1 VFVIDVELLLSHA
14 REINPEGQV
23 PANSSKV
30 GVAFPNLLLPLFM
43 LDKVMV
49 ALELTA
55 TNLYQTSSS
64 GVPPQEA
71 FAEMPELVAFNAV
84 PAVVLE
90 QVFE

>member
-1 VFVIDVELLLSHA
+1 MF
-14 REINPEGQV
+14 
-23 PANSSKV
+23 
-30 GVAFPNLLLPLFM
+30 
-43 LDKVMV
+43 DKVMV

-71 FAEMPELVAFNAV
+71 FAEMPELVAFNTV